1 MTTTLRRLEADATG
15 RPDITQGWVAPAP
28 PPFTFVSTITSVL
41 DVVKGL
47 ARTSVPANGPRYWQK
62 VNDVDLLLPQHLDA
76 PAALGCVFIAALV
89 CLAVFK

>member
-1 MTTTLRRLEADATG
+1 MTSTLRRLQADMTG
-15 RPDITQGWVAPAP
+15 RPAITQEWAAAATPSL
-28 PPFTFVSTITSVL
+28 TFVSTITSVL

-47 ARTSVPANGPRYWQK
+47 ARTSVPTSGPRYWQK
-62 VNDVDLLLPQHLDA
+62 VNDVDLLLPRHLDA